1 VIDIVANPVV
11 DTNFL
16 DEKATE
22 ICHELKNVLL
32 TTIQS
37 DSRFDDP
44 VVANEELISVDDLCK
59 KFDTFLNEDCKS
71 MILPKIADFKTKNTK
86 KLDEKIRNFSAKAAG
101 IRKEFVKIM
110 HVFDKAHHCLLPEY
124 KNLTKYLRILKID
137 AGEVTRESK
146 EFRVTRMVQK
156 LVPYVGKDMDEVEV
170 KNWIQIFSAIGEKFK
185 DIYTKMSQIH
195 EFNLQFYS
203 ELLTLQLSYKIQH
216 SKLIIQN
223 MFEKF
228 IPEISFKKAGMK
240 GKCLDDT
247 TCTICIG
254 DFDDTWT
261 RNLRKLPCSHI
272 FHSECID
279 TWLRTG
285 KRTCPF
291 CRKDVFE
298 KREAYHLLDLSEQEV
313 INTGFDEIE
322 AEIQD
327 VTHSEEDDENM
338 SYTFDDDHYLDENGS
353 EMSNWPGLRR
363 MGPGNSRELPIDDF
377 PDMDLTDE
385 FERAVFETLDTR
397 DPMVMDTRRQL
408 DVNRRQINRA
418 MRDLATISNPNRQTR
433 SVANPFGDNDLWEE
447 ILEPINQL
455 MDGTLDDD
463 DTIDLTSETH
473 QFD

>member
-1 VIDIVANPVV
+1 
-11 DTNFL
+11 
-16 DEKATE
+16 
-22 ICHELKNVLL
+22 
-32 TTIQS
+32 
-37 DSRFDDP
+37 
-44 VVANEELISVDDLCK
+44 
-59 KFDTFLNEDCKS
+59 
-71 MILPKIADFKTKNTK
+71 
-86 KLDEKIRNFSAKAAG
+86 
-101 IRKEFVKIM
+101 
-110 HVFDKAHHCLLPEY
+110 
-124 KNLTKYLRILKID
+124 
-137 AGEVTRESK
+137 
-146 EFRVTRMVQK
+146 
-156 LVPYVGKDMDEVEV
+156 VPYVGKNMDEEEV
-170 KNWIQIFSAIGEKFK
+170 SNWIQIFSTIGEKFK
-185 DIYTKMSQIH
+185 EIYKKMSQIH

-203 ELLTLQLSYKIQH
+203 ELLTLQLSYKVQH

-223 MFEKF
+223 MFDKF
-228 IPEISFKKAGMK
+228 IPEISLKKAGMK

-247 TCTICIG
+247 TCTICIAE
-254 DFDDTWT
+254 FDDTWT
-261 RNLRKLPCSHI
+261 RNLRKLPCAHI

-338 SYTFDDDHYLDENGS
+338 SYTFDDGHYLEEDGS
-353 EMSNWPGLRR
+353 EMSNWPGLATQMVRR
-363 MGPGNSRELPIDDF
+363 MGPGHSRGVVDDF
-377 PDMDLTDE
+377 PNIDLREQFERTDE
-385 FERAVFETLDTR
+385 FERAVFETLDEG
-397 DPMVMDTRRQL
+397 DPMTIETRRQL

-433 SVANPFGDNDLWEE
+433 SVANPFADNDLWEE
-447 ILEPINQL
+447 VMQPINQL
-455 MDGTLDDD
+455 MDGTLDVD